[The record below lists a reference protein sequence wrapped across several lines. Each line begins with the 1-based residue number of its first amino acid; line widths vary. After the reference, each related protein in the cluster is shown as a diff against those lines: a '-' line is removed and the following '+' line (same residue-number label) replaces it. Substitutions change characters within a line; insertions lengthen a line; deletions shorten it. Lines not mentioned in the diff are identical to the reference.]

1 MVARNEPD
9 PTSDPTSA
17 CGEPQPHV
25 PSRLCGTNLAK
36 RLSDFPSGVDLG
48 LEKLMTRRSNIVE
61 RFRARFRATPHV
73 YRAPGR
79 VNLIGEHTDYNDGFA
94 MPAAIQFYCWVA
106 VGAREDRK
114 LSIYSEELSSS
125 AEAELSS
132 PALQPSK
139 TWSDYPIGV
148 ALQLERAGFRLR
160 GANLLI
166 ESEVPMGAGLSSSA
180 AIEVATALALAGQ
193 SGWSPDRVQLAL
205 LCQKAEN
212 EFVGARVGI
221 MDQFVSLHGQ
231 ENHALMLDCRAL
243 TFASLLIP
251 ESVKLVIS
259 NTMVKHELASSEYN
273 RRRVDCEEAVR
284 RLAGVLPGIRA
295 LRDVSLEQLE
305 RHRLV
310 LSEVTYKRALH
321 VVTENARVLDSA
333 AALRSGDIVR
343 FGMRMAESHRS
354 LRDLYE
360 VSCRELDLMVDLAF
374 EQKGVFGARMT
385 GGGFGGATI
394 NLVDAR
400 YTEEFKEKMAKS
412 YQRETGLVPQIY
424 ICRPAEGA
432 GAVSSSD
439 L

>member
-1 MVARNEPD
+1 
-9 PTSDPTSA
+9 
-17 CGEPQPHV
+17 
-25 PSRLCGTNLAK
+25 
-36 RLSDFPSGVDLG
+36 
-48 LEKLMTRRSNIVE
+48 MTRRSTILE
-61 RFRARFRATPHV
+61 RFRARFGAEPHV

-94 MPAAIQFYCWVA
+94 MPAAIEFYCWVA
-106 VGAREDRK
+106 VGTREDRK
-114 LSIYSEELSSS
+114 LSIYSEEFS
-125 AEAELSS
+125 AAADADLDSAS
-132 PALQPSK
+132 HQPSK
-139 TWSDYPIGV
+139 TWSDYPVGV
-148 ALQLERAGFRLR
+148 ALQLEQAGFRLR

-180 AIEVATALALAGQ
+180 AIEVATALALADQ
-193 SGWSPDRVQLAL
+193 SGWSPDRVQLAQ

-231 ENHALMLDCRAL
+231 EDHALMLDCRAL
-243 TFASLLIP
+243 SFESLLIP
-251 ESVKLVIS
+251 DSVKLVIS

-273 RRRVDCEEAVR
+273 RRRADCEEAVR
-284 RLAGVLPGIRA
+284 RLAEVLPGIRA

-305 RHRLV
+305 RHRDV
-310 LSEVTYKRALH
+310 LSEVIYKRALH
-321 VVTENARVLDSA
+321 IVTENTRVLDSA
-333 AALRSGDIVR
+333 QALRSGDIAR

-360 VSCRELDLMVDLAF
+360 VSCRELDLMVDLAY
-374 EQKGVFGARMT
+374 QQRGVFGARMT

-400 YTEEFKEKMAKS
+400 YAGEFKEKMAKA
-412 YQRETGLVPQIY
+412 YQKETGLVPQIY
-424 ICRPAEGA
+424 ICKPAEGA
-432 GAVSSSD
+432 SPVSSSD

>member
-1 MVARNEPD
+1 
-9 PTSDPTSA
+9 
-17 CGEPQPHV
+17 
-25 PSRLCGTNLAK
+25 
-36 RLSDFPSGVDLG
+36 
-48 LEKLMTRRSNIVE
+48 MTRRSNIVE
-61 RFRARFRATPHV
+61 RFRTRFGALPRV

-94 MPAAIQFYCWVA
+94 MPAAIEFYCWAA
-106 VGAREDRK
+106 VGPRDDRK
-114 LSIYSEELSSS
+114 LIIYSEEFSAS
-125 AEAELSS
+125 AEADVASGATE
-132 PALQPSK
+132 PSK
-139 TWSDYPIGV
+139 TWSDYPVGV
-148 ALQLERAGFRLR
+148 ALQLDQSGYRLG

-180 AIEVATALALAGQ
+180 AIEVATALALADQ
-193 SGWSPDRVQLAL
+193 SGWSPDRVELAK

-231 ENHALMLDCRAL
+231 EDHALMLDCRSLSFEA
-243 TFASLLIP
+243 LLIP
-251 ESVKLVIS
+251 DSVKLVIS

-273 RRRVDCEEAVR
+273 RRRADCEEAVR
-284 RLAGVLPGIRA
+284 RLSDVLPGIRA

-305 RHRLV
+305 EHRNV
-310 LSEVTYKRALH
+310 LTDVIYKRALH
-321 VVTENARVLDSA
+321 IVTENGRVLDSA
-333 AALRSGDIVR
+333 EALRSGDIAR
-343 FGMRMAESHRS
+343 FGQRMAESHRS

-374 EQKGVFGARMT
+374 QQRGVFGARMT

-400 YTEEFKEKMAKS
+400 YAGEFKEKMAKS

-432 GAVSSSD
+432 GPVSPSD

>member
-1 MVARNEPD
+1 
-9 PTSDPTSA
+9 
-17 CGEPQPHV
+17 
-25 PSRLCGTNLAK
+25 
-36 RLSDFPSGVDLG
+36 
-48 LEKLMTRRSNIVE
+48 MTRRSNIVE
-61 RFRARFRATPHV
+61 RFRARFGAVPHV

-94 MPAAIQFYCWVA
+94 MPAAIEFYCWAA
-106 VGAREDRK
+106 VGPRDDRK
-114 LSIYSEELSSS
+114 LSIYSEEFSAS
-125 AEAELSS
+125 AEADLMSA
-132 PALQPSK
+132 ALEPSK
-139 TWSDYPIGV
+139 TWSDYPVGV
-148 ALQLERAGFRLR
+148 ALQFERAGFQLH

-166 ESEVPMGAGLSSSA
+166 ESEVPIGAGLSSSA
-180 AIEVATALALAGQ
+180 AIEVATALALSDL
-193 SGWSPDRVQLAL
+193 SGWSPDRIQLAK

-231 ENHALMLDCRAL
+231 EDHALMLDCRSL
-243 TFASLLIP
+243 SFEPLLIP
-251 ESVKLVIS
+251 DSVKLVIS

-273 RRRVDCEEAVR
+273 RRRADCEEAVR
-284 RLAGVLPGIRA
+284 RLSTVLPGIRA

-305 RHRLV
+305 KHRGV
-310 LSEVTYKRALH
+310 LSDVTYKRALH
-321 VVTENARVLDSA
+321 IVTENARVLDSA
-333 AALRSGDIVR
+333 EALRSGDIVR
-343 FGMRMAESHRS
+343 FGQRMAESHRS

-374 EQKGVFGARMT
+374 QQKGVFGARMT

-400 YTEEFKEKMAKS
+400 YAGEFKEKMAKS

-432 GAVSSSD
+432 GPVLPSD

>member
-1 MVARNEPD
+1 M
-9 PTSDPTSA
+9 
-17 CGEPQPHV
+17 
-25 PSRLCGTNLAK
+25 K
-36 RLSDFPSGVDLG
+36 
-48 LEKLMTRRSNIVE
+48 RRSTIVE
-61 RFRARFRATPHV
+61 RFQTRFGAEPHV

-94 MPAAIQFYCWVA
+94 MPAAIEFYCWVA
-106 VGAREDRK
+106 VGVREDRK
-114 LSIYSEELSSS
+114 LSVYSEEFSAAAEADLSS
-125 AEAELSS
+125 EA
-132 PALQPSK
+132 PQPSK
-139 TWSDYPIGV
+139 TWSDYPVGV
-148 ALQLERAGFRLR
+148 ALQLERAGFKLR

-180 AIEVATALALAGQ
+180 AIEVATALALSEQ
-193 SGWSPDRVQLAL
+193 SGWTPGRVQLAQ

-231 ENHALMLDCRAL
+231 QNHALMLDCRSL
-243 TFASLLIP
+243 SFESLLIP
-251 ESVKLVIS
+251 DSVKLVIS

-273 RRRVDCEEAVR
+273 RRRADCEEAVR
-284 RLAGVLPGIRA
+284 RLAKALPGISA
-295 LRDVSLEQLE
+295 LRDVNLEQLE
-305 RHRLV
+305 QNRNL
-310 LSEVTYKRALH
+310 LTEVIYKRALH
-321 VVTENARVLDSA
+321 IVTENARVLDSA
-333 AALRSGDIVR
+333 EALHSGDVAR

-360 VSCRELDLMVDLAF
+360 VSCKELDLMVDLAYQ
-374 EQKGVFGARMT
+374 QKGVFGARMT

-400 YTEEFKEKMAKS
+400 YAGEFKEKMAKS

-424 ICRPAEGA
+424 ICKPAEGA
-432 GAVSSSD
+432 GPFSNSD

>member
-1 MVARNEPD
+1 
-9 PTSDPTSA
+9 
-17 CGEPQPHV
+17 
-25 PSRLCGTNLAK
+25 
-36 RLSDFPSGVDLG
+36 
-48 LEKLMTRRSNIVE
+48 MTRRANIID
-61 RFRARFRATPHV
+61 RFRARFGADPHV

-94 MPAAIQFYCWVA
+94 MPAAIEFYCWVA
-106 VGAREDRK
+106 VSAREDRH
-114 LSIYSEELSSS
+114 LRIYSEEFS
-125 AEAELSS
+125 AEAEADLSS
-132 PALQPSK
+132 AALEPSK

-148 ALQLERAGFRLR
+148 ALQLEKAGFRLR

-180 AIEVATALALAGQ
+180 AIEVATALALADQ
-193 SGWSPDRVQLAL
+193 SGWSPDRVQLAR

-231 ENHALMLDCRAL
+231 EDHALMLDCRSL
-243 TFASLLIP
+243 SFEPLLIP
-251 ESVKLVIS
+251 DSVKLVIS

-273 RRRVDCEEAVR
+273 RRRADCEEAVR
-284 RLAGVLPGIRA
+284 RLAAVLPGIRA
-295 LRDVSLEQLE
+295 LRDVSLNQLE
-305 RHRLV
+305 QHRHLLTDV
-310 LSEVTYKRALH
+310 IYKRALH
-321 VVTENARVLDSA
+321 IVTENARVLDSA
-333 AALRSGDIVR
+333 EALRSGDIVR
-343 FGMRMAESHRS
+343 FGQRMAESHRS

-360 VSCRELDLMVDLAF
+360 VSCRELDLMVDLAYQ
-374 EQKGVFGARMT
+374 QKGVFGARMT

-400 YTEEFKEKMAKS
+400 YAGEFKEKMAKS
-412 YQRETGLVPQIY
+412 YQRETGHVPQIY

-432 GAVSSSD
+432 GPVPSSD